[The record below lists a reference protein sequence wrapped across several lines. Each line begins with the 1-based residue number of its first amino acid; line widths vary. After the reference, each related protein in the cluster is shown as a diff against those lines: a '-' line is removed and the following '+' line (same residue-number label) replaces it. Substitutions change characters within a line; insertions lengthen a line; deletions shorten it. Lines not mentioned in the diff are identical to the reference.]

1 MAVRIKSYWH
11 KEERE
16 RSTEETASAIA
27 FNGWRIA
34 MDKAMNL
41 YSERFEYHSDEQRL
55 AVIEEYLIFQVQI
68 VDRLVHDR
76 FDQQQRAELI
86 TALVSK
92 LAGHV
97 QENRQ
102 ELLGDGDHPPP
113 FIEKFNQ
120 RSQEYS
126 ELGFTDEGPSYPL
139 MRHLGFE
146 IQQIMGS
153 EDENRWVIDQVMD
166 VDGLEVYKQLK
177 RIVKDLT

>member
-1 MAVRIKSYWH
+1 MAVRIKSHWH
-11 KEERE
+11 KEERD
-16 RSTEETASAIA
+16 RSTEETAGAIA

-41 YSERFEYHSDEQRL
+41 YSERFEYESDEQRL
-55 AVIEEYLIFQVQI
+55 SVIEEYLIFQVQI

-86 TALVSK
+86 NALVIR

-102 ELLGDGDHPPP
+102 ELLGGGDHSSS
-113 FIEKFNQ
+113 FIEKFNR

-126 ELGFTDEGPSYPL
+126 ELGFTDDGPSYPF
-139 MRHLGFE
+139 MRHLGYE
-146 IQQIMGS
+146 IQQLMGS
-153 EDENRWVIDQVMD
+153 ENENRWVIDQVMD
-166 VDGLEVYKQLK
+166 VDGIEVYKQLK